1 MKYKVLIGCCLYLLG
16 TSLSFA
22 APKVA
27 LKVSQSASTVNLN
40 WTTSGEFV
48 AQEIYRNTKSGSSG
62 RQLVAKLDVS
72 KRSYTDKPGNLSQ
85 QYWYWVKVIDAS
97 KKSKLSNSARTKVIA
112 TSTASSTSNAEKAQ
126 QTTTLIITPPAPA
139 TNTVTPAPYTPSSSS
154 SSRALLMTLK
164 SADSVNLSWSAD
176 GLFVRQVVYRST
188 KADKSDAVE
197 IAALDD
203 CEERTFIDTPA
214 NLNQDYWYWVVFVSA
229 DGSTSESNLAGTST
243 AAQAKAV
250 RKADSAC
257 YAGAV
262 VENATIDCGG
272 ITLGTSCPSDS
283 DKQQPIITLK
293 NATVKNLRIAASGGA
308 DGIHCVAGDCRLE
321 NIVWEDVCEDA
332 ASNLKQARSM
342 SIVGGIANNVKNGY
356 GGKPDKIFQ
365 HNSLNSSTIIEG
377 GFIASGDNGKIWRSC
392 GNCNKNGGPRN
403 LLIKNAKV
411 NGSIKAIAG
420 ANRNYKD
427 VVSIIKLRI
436 KGYQYTPPVLGL
448 LMATDTS
455 SQYKHDSSAS
465 VPVCEE
471 YEGVQKSDKKES
483 PKYGTAWGTATCNVK
498 ASSVSAL

>member
-48 AQEIYRNTKSGSSG
+48 AQEIYRNTQSGSSG

-97 KKSKLSNSARTKVIA
+97 KKSKLSNSASTSVVA
-112 TSTASSTSNAEKAQ
+112 TGSAASSPSNTPTAPKASAPADNVPS
-126 QTTTLIITPPAPA
+126 ISPAPVA
-139 TNTVTPAPYTPSSSS
+139 SSSS
-154 SSRALLMTLK
+154 SLLMTLK

-176 GLFVRQVVYRST
+176 GQFVHQIVYRSA
-188 KADKSDAVE
+188 KADKSAAVK
-197 IAALDD
+197 IAVLDD
-203 CEERTFIDTPA
+203 SNERTFIDHPE
-214 NLNQDYWYWVVFVSA
+214 NLNQDYWYWVVFVA
-229 DGSTSESNLAGTST
+229 TDGSLSESNLAGTST

-283 DKQQPIITLK
+283 DKQQPLIILK
-293 NATVKNLRIAASGGA
+293 NATVKNLRIAANGGA
-308 DGIHCVAGDCRLE
+308 DGIHCVAGDCRIE
-321 NIVWEDVCEDA
+321 NVVWEDVCEDA
-332 ASNLKQARSM
+332 ASNIKATKSLT
-342 SIVGGIANNVKNGY
+342 IVGGIANNEKNGY

-365 HNSLNSSTIIEG
+365 HNSMNSKTIVKS
-377 GFIASGDNGKIWRSC
+377 GFIASGANGKVWRSC
-392 GNCNKNGGPRN
+392 GNCSNNGGPRMVE
-403 LLIKNAKV
+403 IDGVKV
-411 NGSIKAIAG
+411 NGTIGTIAG
-420 ANRNYKD
+420 VNRNYKD
-427 VVSIIKLRI
+427 VATIRNLKIKDY
-436 KGYQYTPPVLGL
+436 KEGKPV
-448 LMATDTS
+448 
-455 SQYKHDSSAS
+455 
-465 VPVCEE
+465 VCEE
-471 YEGVQKSDKKES
+471 FEGVQKSEKRES
-483 PKYGTAWGTATCNVK
+483 PSYNEEGAWATTACNVK
-498 ASSVSAL
+498 RSDVSAL